1 MITLKRKT
9 KEYSTEKEAT
19 DKQLELLTST
29 KDDKPE
35 FQSVVFSKEDL
46 IVVSEKIITKEEEK
60 IDDLLVDKVEIHYCY
75 HDEEKRKGCKLE
87 EIKRK

>member
-19 DKQLELLTST
+19 NKQSELLTSV
-29 KDDKPE
+29 KDEKPE
-35 FQSVVFSKEDL
+35 FQSVVFSKEDS

-60 IDDLLVDKVEIHYCY
+60 IDDLEVDKVEIHYCD
-75 HDEEKRKGCKLE
+75 HDEESRKGCKLE
-87 EIKRK
+87 IIKRK